1 MINIEE
7 LNKINSEL
15 YNKIKS
21 ETKNYIKYRENRL
34 IFEKKKKD
42 LDQLTYYINTQI
54 LAWKLL

>member
-21 ETKNYIKYRENRL
+21 ETKNYIKYRKPTN
-34 IFEKKKKD
+34 FEKKKR
-42 LDQLTYYINTQI
+42 I
-54 LAWKLL
+54 

>member
-54 LAWKLL
+54 LA